1 MAEKR
6 KYQLKRRAERQQE
19 TRRRIVEAAVAL
31 HRTVGPARATISAV
45 AERAGVDR
53 HTVYSHFPDLRTLF
67 EACSSYGRA
76 EYPWPDPTPWHS
88 LCDPSERLRAAL
100 AGIYDYYERTEAIWT
115 NVLRD
120 AQVMPLLRE
129 FAADDLAYLGELR
142 ALLASGWNVRGRARV
157 PLEAAIGLAVDF
169 RTWQMLVRQEE
180 LKREDAVELMVR
192 SVTAA
197 AEPSASQRRSR

>member
-1 MAEKR
+1 MTEKR

-67 EACSSYGRA
+67 EACSSYGR
-76 EYPWPDPTPWHS
+76 EKYPWPDPTPWHS
-88 LCDPSERLRAAL
+88 LRDPSKRLRAAL
-100 AGIYDYYERTEAIWT
+100 AGVYDYYDGTEAIWT

-142 ALLASGWNVRGRARV
+142 ALLAAGWSVRGRARV
-157 PLEAAIGLAVDF
+157 RLEAAIGLAVDF
-169 RTWQMLVRQEE
+169 RTWQMLARQEE
-180 LKREDAVELMVR
+180 LKRDDAVELMVR